1 MHKLERE
8 IILDKHNEY
17 INVISIS
24 PSPKKRC
31 LKRITKKYTNNRKL
45 SNNANQNCCL
55 ELLLDPTDRCD
66 FLSPNDIEHLIAYFS
81 KKNITIDYQLTKLMQ
96 KSNYDLLF
104 YIK

>member
-1 MHKLERE
+1 MYKLERE
-8 IILDKHNEY
+8 IILNKHNEY
-17 INVISIS
+17 ENVITIS

-31 LKRITKKYTNNRKL
+31 LKKITKKYTNNRKL
-45 SNNANQNCCL
+45 SENAYQNTCL
-55 ELLLDPTDRCD
+55 ELLLDPTDNCE
-66 FLSPNDIEHLIAYFS
+66 FLSPDNVENLIGYFA